1 MSANMNQNRQLI
13 AEEGDGVQNRQLIAE
28 EGDGG

>member
-1 MSANMNQNRQLI
+1 MNQNRQLI
-13 AEEGDGVQNRQLIAE
+13 TEESVGGQNRQLIAE